1 MLDHKFQGEIDVKV
15 TEIVIY
21 YLFNYLKYIM
31 HIPLN

>member
-1 MLDHKFQGEIDVKV
+1 MLDNKFQGEIDVKV

-31 HIPLN
+31 DIPLN

>member
-1 MLDHKFQGEIDVKV
+1 MLDNKFQEEIDVKV

-21 YLFNYLKYIM
+21 YLFNYLKYM